1 MKCSRIRRPKTKQ
14 LGFGLLE
21 ALVALVLLSSLGFAL
36 LAWIQQNI
44 DLTGKLR
51 NHHLEQEA
59 RQTVID
65 WSSSV
70 NFMETPKGEHK
81 LGNLHISWDAEL
93 KYPITSQAGYPM
105 GTGLFDLA
113 LYDISITASR
123 ADETRTWFSE
133 KLVRVGYRKTRA
145 RRSFLNE

>member
-1 MKCSRIRRPKTKQ
+1 VNCARIRRSKAHQ

-51 NHHLEQEA
+51 NHYVEQEA
-59 RQTVID
+59 RQMVID
-65 WSSSV
+65 WSSTV

-81 LGNLHISWDAEL
+81 EGNLLISWSAEL
-93 KYPITSQAGYPM
+93 KNPITSQSGYPM

-113 LYDISITASR
+113 LYEVNVTT
-123 ADETRTWFSE
+123 TRLEEGQTWFSE
-133 KLVRVGYRKTRA
+133 KFVRIGYRKARA